1 MSDFKPLPIGI
12 ENFKKL
18 IDEGY
23 YYVDKT
29 LLIRD
34 ILDNGGAVNL
44 YTRPRRFGK
53 TLNMSMLQYYFEKTE
68 TDNSYLFEGLN
79 ISSAGE
85 KYRAYQGQY
94 PVINISLKSM
104 KQPNYEQAFYE
115 YRSIITNEFNRH
127 SDLLGLNILSPT
139 DRKKFEEI
147 FCGTAEDDSVYINA
161 ICFLSDCLYKVYQ
174 KRVII
179 LIDEYDVPLENS
191 YFRGFY
197 NKMTDLIR
205 SAFESALKTN
215 DSLEFGIMTGCLRI
229 SKESIFTGLNHL
241 KVNSITTLDY
251 SEYFGFTE
259 KEVKKAT
266 EDYGIP
272 HRFPDMKQWYDGY
285 LFGET
290 DIYNPWSVL
299 YFISDARA
307 NQNALI
313 QSYWSNTSSN
323 DIIHDLMINGDEI
336 THGTVEKLINGGT
349 VIVPVYED
357 ITYQN
362 INVNS
367 NYIWSFLL
375 FTGYLKQRRMFLQDD
390 RIYAEMCIP
399 NREVRS
405 IYRNTIQQW
414 FDEKVKATSREDLF
428 QAVING
434 NCEVFEDILCDWLEE
449 SISYYDGKENYYHG
463 FLTGLVSGFKGYQI
477 ESNRES
483 GLGRSDIMILERR
496 RHKLAVIIEVKVADK
511 FADLDKKC
519 SEALVQIE
527 KKQYDMKLKQDCY
540 QKILKYGVA
549 FYQKSC
555 CVKLAE

>member
-1 MSDFKPLPIGI
+1 MSDFKPIPIGI

-53 TLNMSMLQYYFEKTE
+53 TLNLSMLQYYFEKTD

-104 KQPNYEQAFYE
+104 KQSSYEEAFNLFKKL
-115 YRSIITNEFNRH
+115 IADEFKRH
-127 SDLLGLNILSPT
+127 LYVLKNGMLIHSETEKYNQI
-139 DRKKFEEI
+139 
-147 FCGTAEDDSVYINA
+147 CNMCAEDSIYLYA
-161 ICFLSDCLYKVYQ
+161 IRFLSDCLYKVYQ
-174 KRVII
+174 KKVII
-179 LIDEYDVPLENS
+179 LIDEYDIPLENS

-197 NKMTDLIR
+197 NQMTDLIR

-215 DSLEFGIMTGCLRI
+215 NSLEFGILTGCLRI

-266 EDYGIP
+266 EDYGVAD
-272 HRFPDMKQWYDGY
+272 RFSDMKQWYDGY

-290 DIYNPWSVL
+290 EIYNPWSVL
-299 YFISDARA
+299 YFISDAKA
-307 NQNALI
+307 NHNALI
-313 QSYWSNTSSN
+313 QPYWSNTSSN
-323 DIIHDLMINGDEI
+323 DIIHNLMINGDEV
-336 THGTVEKLINGGT
+336 THSTVEELINGGT
-349 VIVPVYED
+349 VIAPVYED

-367 NYIWSFLL
+367 SYIWSFLL
-375 FTGYLKQRRMFLQDD
+375 FTGYLKQIRMFLQDD
-390 RIYAEMCIP
+390 SIYAEMCIP

-428 QAVING
+428 NAIING
-434 NCEVFEDILCDWLEE
+434 SCEAFEDILCDWLEE

-496 RHKLAVIIEVKVADK
+496 RHKLAIIIEVKVADR

-527 KKQYDMKLKQDCY
+527 EKQYDMKLKQDCY

-549 FYQKSC
+549 FYQKSSR
-555 CVKLAE
+555 VKLAE

>member
-1 MSDFKPLPIGI
+1 MSDFKPIPIGI

-18 IDEGY
+18 IDGGY

-68 TDNSYLFEGLN
+68 TDNSYLFKELN
-79 ISSAGE
+79 IAEAGE

-94 PVINISLKSM
+94 PLINLSLKSL
-104 KQPNYEQAFYE
+104 KQSSYEESFKLFKKLIAD
-115 YRSIITNEFNRH
+115 EFKRH
-127 SDLLGLNILSPT
+127 LYILKNDKLLQSETEKYNQI
-139 DRKKFEEI
+139 
-147 FCGTAEDDSVYINA
+147 CNMCAEDATYLYA
-161 ICFLSDCLYKVYQ
+161 IRFLSDCLYKVYQ
-174 KRVII
+174 KKVII

-197 NKMTDLIR
+197 DRMIDLIR

-215 DSLEFGIMTGCLRI
+215 DSLEFGILTGCLRI

-259 KEVKKAT
+259 KEVQKAT

-272 HRFPDMKQWYDGY
+272 HRFPDVKQWYDGY

-290 DIYNPWSVL
+290 EIYNPWSVL
-299 YFISDARA
+299 YFISDAKA
-307 NQNALI
+307 NQNALV
-313 QSYWSNTSSN
+313 QPYWSNTSSN

-336 THGTVEKLINGGT
+336 THSTVEELINGGT
-349 VIVPVYED
+349 VIAPVYED

-367 NYIWSFLL
+367 DYIWSFLL
-375 FTGYLKQRRMFLQDD
+375 FTGYLKQIRMFLQDD

-414 FDEKVKATSREDLF
+414 FDEKVKAASREDLF

-463 FLTGLVSGFKGYQI
+463 FLTGLVSGFRGYQT

-527 KKQYDMKLKQDCY
+527 EKQYDMKLKQDCY

-555 CVKLAE
+555 CIKLAE